1 MDYDVVIVGSGQAAI
16 PLATRLAARGKK
28 VLLAERGEL
37 GGTCVNTGCTP
48 TKTLIASARAA
59 HVARTGGRLGVHAQ
73 AVRVDYPAVVA
84 RKEAVVR
91 RWREGV
97 AKKIADAGERLR
109 LARGHAQLVGE
120 RTVEVAGE
128 RHRAPVVV
136 LNVGGRPSKP
146 PIPGLAGLPWLDN
159 RRLMELRELPPRL
172 VVVGGGYIGCELA
185 QAYRR
190 FGSEVTI
197 VDPAPHLLG
206 HEDEEVSA
214 AIEEVFRAE
223 GIALRLGTKIAS
235 AAGAAGSVRL
245 VLEGGGAVEGTHL
258 LVAAGRR
265 PNTDDLGCDAAG
277 VKLDPR
283 GFVAVDDRYATS
295 APGVYAVGDVTG
307 GPQFTHVAWDD
318 HRLLLDVLDG
328 KPTRGRAGR
337 VVPYTAYTDPQVA
350 GVGMTEREAKA
361 AKVRHEVAT
370 MPFAWIAR
378 ASETDE
384 TAGLLKVLVDPA
396 TEKLVGASIVGAEAG
411 ELVHVFAAVMQAGAT
426 ARTVVDMQ
434 MVHPAFAEGLQ
445 SVLMRLARYK
455 PA

>member
-109 LARGHAQLVGE
+109 LVRGHAQLVGE

-128 RHRAPVVV
+128 RHKAPVVV

-190 FGSEVTI
+190 FGSEVSI

-235 AAGAAGSVRL
+235 VAGAAGSVRL

-328 KPTRGRAGR
+328 RPTRGRAGR

-361 AKVRHEVAT
+361 AKVRYEVAT

-411 ELVHVFAAVMQAGAT
+411 ELVHVFAVVMQAGAP
-426 ARTVVDMQ
+426 ARTIVDMQ